1 MTNDLK
7 DVFLKEQDA
16 KGAESKQ
23 AGGNLSRRKFL
34 QILGSASAVGAVGCA
49 EDKST
54 KILPF
59 VKGEEDQ
66 IPGVSVWYR
75 STCTEC
81 SAGCGIDV
89 RTREGRAVKIEG
101 SKDNP
106 INRGGLCALGQSSLQ
121 ALYDPDRLRGPMAR
135 NPNGS
140 YKEMTWD
147 QGYARVAEGLK
158 SSGKKLILTGEVSGA
173 LEELIGEWC
182 TAFNAEHH
190 VFELSD
196 QSDLAKATELVHGV
210 YGVPTYSFEK
220 AAVVLNFGADFLETW
235 VSPCGFARDWANGKR
250 QQVPIRTIHVEPRL
264 SLTGANAD
272 TWLSA
277 NPGSEVRLAL
287 AVLKVLVERGRGTN
301 LSEDVLSNL
310 RRLVAKVDLVEV
322 AEQTGV
328 SAEQI
333 LMAAEHLFNASAA
346 NSERGSVV
354 LAGGA
359 SAATKKP
366 AGLHVVVGFLNL
378 VLGNIGRT
386 VHLTQIRKPRSDM
399 TAIKS
404 LIARMNQGE
413 FSMILVYGT
422 NPAFAL
428 PRSNG
433 FSQALRQVN
442 SSTQTAPIVLS
453 FAQSMDETAKLADYI
468 LPTSTSLESWGDQR
482 GLSGV
487 YSLVQ
492 PAMTPIFDT
501 RTFGNLLLDFAKL
514 AQVKGFGAGAKDFL
528 AYLQASWKKLH
539 ASLAVGGDFN
549 RFWMESVERGGYFPA
564 KELPAIKVKVDPLCY
579 SMPFLAAE
587 FDTPDVARDGLV
599 LMPYLSVKS
608 FDGRAANRP
617 WLQELPDPIAQAVWD
632 TWAEIHPETAKQ
644 AGIESGDFIKLNNRY
659 GEINVPA
666 YVTPH
671 IHRNVVAVPI
681 GQGRN
686 QELGRYAREVQGG
699 SVLELLPPIA
709 DDDAARGVGLM
720 TTRVSVSRGNG
731 RAKLTILSGS
741 DSQHGRELAQTAMV
755 VPAVV
760 NGTAVVK
767 EEEAHAAEH
776 HNGELKQM
784 YQQREHP
791 LYRWGLGVDLASCT
805 GCSACVVACYAENNI
820 PVVGKKRAWEGR
832 EMSWLRIERYLDGG
846 AGESEEFRVS
856 FLPMMC
862 QQCGNAPCEPVC
874 PVFAT
879 YHNEEGLNA
888 MIYNRCVGTR
898 YCSNNCSYKVRRF
911 NWYDYALP
919 SPMEMQLNPDVTKR
933 TVGIMEKCTFCVQ
946 RITEAKDI
954 AKDQGRMVRD
964 GEITPACVQSCPTE
978 ALVFGNLNDPNS
990 RVSQLAHN
998 ERSYKVLDEH
1008 INTQPAVTYLK
1019 DIKYKA

>member
-1 MTNDLK
+1 MTDEVKLS
-7 DVFLKEQDA
+7 EQKPGQSSA
-16 KGAESKQ
+16 
-23 AGGNLSRRKFL
+23 NLSRRRFL

-75 STCTEC
+75 STCMEC

-89 RTREGRAVKIEG
+89 RTREGRAVKVEG
-101 SKDNP
+101 SKENP

-121 ALYDPDRLRGPMAR
+121 GLYDPDRLRGPIAR
-135 NPNGS
+135 TAGGAF
-140 YKEMTWD
+140 KEISWD
-147 QGYARVAEGLK
+147 QGYARAAEGLRNNA
-158 SSGKKLILTGEVSGA
+158 GKKLIITGEVSGA
-173 LEELIGEWC
+173 LEELIAEWC
-182 TAFNAEHH
+182 TALNAEHH
-190 VFELSD
+190 VFEMSE
-196 QSDLAKATELVHGV
+196 QSNLARANEMVHGV
-210 YGVPTYSFEK
+210 YGIPTYSFDK
-220 AAVVLNFGADFLETW
+220 ASVVLNFGADFLETW
-235 VSPCGFARDWANGKR
+235 VSPCGFARDWAKGKR
-250 QQVPIRTIHVEPRL
+250 SQVPIRTIHVEPRL

-272 TWLSA
+272 TWLNA

-287 AVLKVLVERGRGTN
+287 AILKILVERGRGTN
-301 LSEDVLSNL
+301 LSDDVLTNL
-310 RRLVAKVDLVEV
+310 KRLVSKVELVEV
-322 AEQTGV
+322 AEETGV
-328 SAEQI
+328 STEKI
-333 LMAAEHLFNASAA
+333 LVAAEHLFNASAA
-346 NSERGSVV
+346 ESERGSVV

-366 AGLHVVVGFLNL
+366 IGLHVVVGFLNL

-386 VHLTQIRKPRSDM
+386 VNIAQVRKPRSDSAM
-399 TAIKS
+399 FKK
-404 LIARMNQGE
+404 LVGRLNKGE
-413 FSMILVYGT
+413 FSMVLIYGT
-422 NPAFAL
+422 NPGFTL
-428 PRSNG
+428 PQSNG
-433 FSQALRQVN
+433 FRQAVRQVGQG
-442 SSTQTAPIVLS
+442 SDKSPLVIS
-453 FAQSMDETAKLADYI
+453 FAQSLDETAKLADYVF
-468 LPTSTSLESWGDQR
+468 PTSTSLESWGDQR
-482 GLSGV
+482 ALAGV

-492 PAMTPIFDT
+492 PSMTPIFDT
-501 RTFGNLLLDFAKL
+501 RTFGNLLIDFAKL
-514 AQVKGFGAGAKDFL
+514 AQIKGFGGGVKDFL
-528 AYLQASWKKLH
+528 GYLQASWRKLH
-539 ASLAVGGDFN
+539 TALAAGGDFN
-549 RFWMESVERGGYFPA
+549 RFWLECVERGGYFPN
-564 KELPAIKVKVDPLCY
+564 KELAAAKVKVDPTCY
-579 SMPFLAAE
+579 SMPFLSAD
-587 FDTPDVARDGLV
+587 FDTPDVAKDALV

-617 WLQELPDPIAQAVWD
+617 WMQELPDPIAQAVWD
-632 TWAEIHPETAKQ
+632 SWAEIHPDTAKELGIA
-644 AGIESGDFIKLNNRY
+644 AGDVVKLNNRY
-659 GEINVPA
+659 GEINVPV
-666 YVTPH
+666 YITPH
-671 IHRNVVAVPI
+671 IHRHVVAVPI

-699 SVLELLPPIA
+699 SVLELLPPIG
-709 DDDAARGVGLM
+709 DDDVAPGLGLM
-720 TTRVSVSRGNG
+720 TTRVAVSRARG
-731 RAKLTILSGS
+731 RAQLTILSGS
-741 DSQHGRELAQTAMV
+741 DSQHGRELAQTMMV
-755 VPAVV
+755 AAAVV
-760 NGTAVVK
+760 NGTAVVR
-767 EEEAHAAEH
+767 EEEKHAGHGGGEH
-776 HNGELKQM
+776 SGELKQM

-791 LYRWGLGVDLASCT
+791 LYHWGLGVDLASCT

-846 AGESEEFRVS
+846 ESEGEEFRVS

-874 PVFAT
+874 PVYAT
-879 YHNEEGLNA
+879 YHTEEGLNG

-911 NWYDYALP
+911 NWYDYELP

-946 RITEAKDI
+946 RIVEGKDI
-954 AKDQGRMVRD
+954 AKDQGRMVKD

-990 RVSQLAHN
+990 RVSQLSHS

>member
-1 MTNDLK
+1 MSEKVDLTEETK
-7 DVFLKEQDA
+7 QQN
-16 KGAESKQ
+16 GA
-23 AGGNLSRRKFL
+23 NLSRRKFL

-75 STCTEC
+75 STCMEC

-101 SKDNP
+101 SKENP

-121 ALYDPDRLRGPMAR
+121 GLYDPDRLRGPMAR
-135 NPNGS
+135 TPAGT
-140 YKEMTWD
+140 YKEITWD
-147 QGYARVAEGLK
+147 KAYESAKAGLK
-158 SSGKKLILTGEVSGA
+158 DNAAKKLIITGEVSGA
-173 LEELIGEWC
+173 LEELITEWC
-182 TAFNAEHH
+182 ASFNAEHH
-190 VFELSD
+190 VYELSE
-196 QSDLAKATELVHGV
+196 QSNLARANELVHGV
-210 YGVPTYSFEK
+210 YGIPTYSFDR
-220 AAVVLNFGADFLETW
+220 ASVVLNFGADFLETW
-235 VSPCGFARDWANGKR
+235 VSPCGFARDWAKGKR
-250 QQVPIRTIHVEPRL
+250 AQLPLRTIHVEPRL

-272 TWLSA
+272 TWLNA

-287 AVLKVLVERGRGTN
+287 AILKILVERGRGTN
-301 LSEDVLSNL
+301 LSDDVLSSIK
-310 RRLVAKVDLVEV
+310 RLVSKIELVEV
-322 AEQTGV
+322 AEETGI
-328 SAEQI
+328 STDQI
-333 LMAAEHLFNASAA
+333 LVVAEHLFNASSAG
-346 NSERGSVV
+346 SELGSIV

-366 AGLHVVVGFLNL
+366 AGLHVAVGFLNL

-386 VHLTQIRKPRSDM
+386 VSIAQMRRPRSDAA
-399 TAIKS
+399 AIKK
-404 LIARMNQGE
+404 LVGRLNKGE
-413 FSMILVYGT
+413 FSMVLIYGT
-422 NPAFAL
+422 NPAFTL
-428 PRSNG
+428 PQSNG
-433 FSQALRQVN
+433 FRQALRQVAPN
-442 SSTQTAPIVLS
+442 GTQAPLIFS
-453 FAQSMDETAKLADYI
+453 FAQSLDETAKLADYI
-468 LPTSTSLESWGDQR
+468 LPTNTSLESWGDQR
-482 GLSGV
+482 ALAGV

-492 PAMTPIFDT
+492 PAMTPLFDT
-501 RTFGNLLLDFAKL
+501 RTFGNVLLDFAK
-514 AQVKGFGAGAKDFL
+514 GAGHKEVGGGAKDYL
-528 AYLQASWKKLH
+528 AYLQNSWRKLH
-539 ASLAVGGDFN
+539 SSLGIGGEFN
-549 RFWMESVERGGYFPA
+549 RFWMECVERGGYFPT
-564 KELPAIKVKVDPLCY
+564 KELAAAKVKVDPSCY
-579 SMPFLAAE
+579 SMAFLAAE

-617 WLQELPDPIAQAVWD
+617 WMQELPDPIAQAVWD
-632 TWAEIHPETAKQ
+632 SWAEIHPDTA
-644 AGIESGDFIKLNNRY
+644 AHMGISAGDFVKLRNRY
-659 GEINVPA
+659 GEINVA
-666 YVTPH
+666 VYLTPH

-709 DDDAARGVGLM
+709 DDEAAPGLGLL
-720 TTRVSVSRGNG
+720 TTRVSVSRGRG
-731 RAKLTILSGS
+731 RAQLTILSGS
-741 DSQHGRELAQTAMV
+741 DSQHGRELAQTMMV

-760 NGTAVVK
+760 NGTAVVR
-767 EEEAHAAEH
+767 EEQHGAGHGGGH
-776 HNGELKQM
+776 HSGEIKQM

-791 LYRWGLGVDLASCT
+791 LYRWGMGVDLASCT

-820 PVVGKKRAWEGR
+820 AVVGKKRAWEGR
-832 EMSWLRIERYLDGG
+832 EMSWLRIERYIDGG
-846 AGESEEFRVS
+846 EADGHGEEFRVS

-874 PVFAT
+874 PVYAT
-879 YHNEEGLNA
+879 YHNEDGLNA

-898 YCSNNCSYKVRRF
+898 YCSNNCSYKVRRY
-911 NWYDYALP
+911 NWYDYELP

-946 RITEAKDI
+946 RIAEGKDL
-954 AKDQGRMVRD
+954 AKDQGRMVKD

-990 RVSQLAHN
+990 RVSQLSHN

-1008 INTQPAVTYLK
+1008 LNTQPAITYLK